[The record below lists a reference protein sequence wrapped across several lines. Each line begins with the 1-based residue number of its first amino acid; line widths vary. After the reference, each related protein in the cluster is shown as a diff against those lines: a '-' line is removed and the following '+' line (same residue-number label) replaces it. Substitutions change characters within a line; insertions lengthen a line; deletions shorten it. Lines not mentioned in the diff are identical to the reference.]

1 MVKMREADRRR
12 AGTCL
17 ECAATMIRRLLLPL
31 LAALTVAA
39 CTGLAGP
46 KVVTLDEAELAR
58 LVAKNFPIERRALEI
73 LELRMDTPRVT
84 LLPQVNRLAT
94 EFEVQALER
103 LSARRYLGRM
113 ALEYA
118 LRYDEAAQA
127 VRLADVRVRRLQ
139 FDGASES
146 LQPLVD
152 RLGSLLAEQVLRDAV
167 IYRFKPEDLEK
178 AGRRGYRPGAVTVT
192 ARGVEITLA
201 PLP

>member
-1 MVKMREADRRR
+1 MTRRP
-12 AGTCL
+12 L
-17 ECAATMIRRLLLPL
+17 LLLLPA
-31 LAALTVAA
+31 LALAGCA
-39 CTGLAGP
+39 GLAGP

-58 LVAKNFPIERRALEI
+58 LVARNFPLERRALEV
-73 LELRMDTPRVT
+73 LELRLDAPRVA
-84 LLPQVNRLAT
+84 LLPQSNRLAT

-103 LSARRYLGRM
+103 LSARRYLGRL
-113 ALEYA
+113 ALEYG

-146 LQPLVD
+146 LQPLLD

-192 ARGVEITLA
+192 ARGVEITLV

>member
-1 MVKMREADRRR
+1 MREADRLP

-17 ECAATMIRRLLLPL
+17 ECAATMNRRPLLPL
-31 LAALTVAA
+31 LAVMALAGCA
-39 CTGLAGP
+39 GLAGP

-58 LVAKNFPIERRALEI
+58 LMAKNFPLERRALEV
-73 LELRMDTPRVT
+73 LELRVDAPRVT
-84 LLPQVNRLAT
+84 LLPQSNRLAT

-103 LSARRYLGRM
+103 LSARRYFGRM
-113 ALEYA
+113 AMEYA
-118 LRYDEAAQA
+118 LRYDETAQA

-139 FDGASES
+139 FDGAAES

-167 IYRFKPEDLEK
+167 IYRFRPEDLER
-178 AGRRGYRPGAVTVT
+178 AGRRGWRPGAVTVT
-192 ARGVEITLA
+192 ERGVEITLM